1 MQEGLKKVLT
11 TRRLLLCSVK
21 TKVFWDH
28 LTTLPQHSFT
38 LFQVNE
44 QIQQVYSRGEL
55 IADFIMVIS
64 RVEPGRASV
73 QSGCRPTLATP

>member
-44 QIQQVYSRGEL
+44 QIQLSL
-55 IADFIMVIS
+55 IHI
-64 RVEPGRASV
+64 
-73 QSGCRPTLATP
+73 